1 MRSWKA
7 YLKQNKQNM
16 NIQGVKRFELLIK
29 LFTALTIVMFS
40 EYVKAE
46 FPKRRNVTVKGIQ
59 TPRVAE

>member
-1 MRSWKA
+1 
-7 YLKQNKQNM
+7 
-16 NIQGVKRFELLIK
+16 VKRFELLIK